1 MQQADLLVELGTEEL
16 PPTALK
22 SLSEAFANE
31 VLRQID
37 EAGLTRAEMEVFA
50 SPRRLAFLVHDLAG
64 KQPDRQV
71 ERRGPAV
78 KAAFDGDGNPT
89 KAAIGFAQSVG
100 VKVDDLDTMET
111 DKGAWLV
118 ARVEEKGKP
127 LGELLP
133 AFLEQAVQRLPIPKR
148 MRWGNRKA
156 QFVRPAQW
164 LVVLHGDQVLPVELL
179 ELNSDRVTRG
189 HRFHGA
195 GAITLNVA
203 DEYEQR
209 LEKEGFVIARF
220 DRRQALVLEQAIEKG
235 REAGGTAAIDEDLL
249 EEVTALVE
257 WPVAMIGRF
266 EKDFL
271 RVPQEALI
279 TTMEENQKYFPVLDN
294 NDTLVNAF
302 VFISNIES
310 ADPQVVSSGNEK
322 VVRPRLADAAFF
334 YDVDSKKT
342 LAEHAAPLKNVVFQQ
357 QLGSV
362 ADKCERISELASII
376 ARQIG
381 GDEQLAREAGRL
393 CKADLAS
400 AMVYE
405 FDTMQ
410 GTMGYYLA
418 RNEGLDNEIAE
429 AMREQYLPRFAGDR
443 LPLTRTGQ
451 AVAIA
456 DKLDTL
462 VGIFGIGQKPTGD
475 KDPFALR
482 RATLGILRIIIEGNL
497 ALDMNTLVADAAA
510 LLGDRIN
517 AERAN
522 DALEFIRGRY
532 RAMYQE
538 QGIDTPVIL
547 SVLAVSP
554 SRPLDVDQRIR
565 AVAAFRQRPEAEAL
579 AAANKRV
586 ANILAKQEGDTGGKV
601 NDALFELDEEHT
613 LHAALASTRET
624 AMPLVEKG
632 DYAGVLSELANLRA
646 PVDAFFDKVMVMA
659 EDDKVRNNRLALLND
674 LRELFLHVA
683 DISELG

>member
-31 VLRQID
+31 VLKQVD
-37 EAGLTRAEMEVFA
+37 DAGLTRAEMDIFA
-50 SPRRLAFLVHDLAG
+50 SPRRLAFRIHDLAA
-64 KQPDRQV
+64 KQPDRKV

-89 KAAIGFAQSVG
+89 KAATGFAQSLG
-100 VKVDDLDTMET
+100 LQVDDLETMET

-118 ARVEEKGKP
+118 ARVEEKGKA
-127 LGELLP
+127 LSELLP
-133 AFLEQAVQRLPIPKR
+133 GFLEQAVQRLPIPKR

-156 QFVRPAQW
+156 QFVRPVQW
-164 LVVLHGDQVLPVELL
+164 LVVLHGDQVLPLELL
-179 ELNSDRVTRG
+179 ELTSDRMTHG
-189 HRFHGA
+189 HRFHGVGEIALNHA
-195 GAITLNVA
+195 G
-203 DEYEQR
+203 EYEQR
-209 LEKEGFVIARF
+209 LEKDGYVIADF
-220 DRRQALVLEQAIEKG
+220 DRRQSMVLDQATAKG
-235 REAGGTAAIDEDLL
+235 KEAGGNAAIDDDLL

-257 WPVAMIGRF
+257 WPVGMIGRF
-266 EKDFL
+266 EEEFL

-279 TTMEENQKYFPVLDN
+279 TTMEENQKYFPVLDA
-294 NDTLVNAF
+294 DGKLVNAF

-310 ADPQVVSSGNEK
+310 SSPEVVSSGNEK

-334 YDVDSKKT
+334 YDLDSKKT
-342 LAEHAAPLKNVVFQQ
+342 LAQHAEPLKNVVFQKE
-357 QLGSV
+357 LGSV
-362 ADKCERISELASII
+362 ADKCDRIAELASII

-381 GDEQLAREAGRL
+381 GDEALAREAGRL

-400 AMVYE
+400 DMVYE

-418 RNEGLDNEIAE
+418 LNEGLDGEIAE
-429 AMREQYLPRFAGDR
+429 AMREQYLPRFAGDN
-443 LPLTRTGQ
+443 LPTTKTGQ

-482 RATLGILRIIIEGNL
+482 RATLGILRIIIEREL
-497 ALDMNTLVADAAA
+497 PLDMSTLVADASA
-510 LLGDRIN
+510 LFGDRIDKDK
-517 AERAN
+517 AK
-522 DALEFIRGRY
+522 DALAFIEGRY

-547 SVLAVSP
+547 SVLAVAP
-554 SRPLDVDQRIR
+554 TRPQDVDQRIR
-565 AVAAFRQRPEAEAL
+565 AVAAFRDLPEADAL

-586 ANILAKQEGDTGGKV
+586 ANILAKLDKPVEGSVDASLFDQEEERQLHG
-601 NDALFELDEEHT
+601 ALST
-613 LHAALASTRET
+613 TREQ
-624 AMPLVEKG
+624 AMPLVEQG
-632 DYAGVLSELANLRA
+632 DYAGVLSKLATLRE

-659 EDDKVRNNRLALLND
+659 EDDKVRQNRLAMLSD
-674 LRELFLHVA
+674 LRALFLNVA

>member
-31 VLRQID
+31 VLRLID
-37 EAGLTRAEMEVFA
+37 DAGLTRAEMDIFA
-50 SPRRLAFLVHDLAG
+50 SPRRLAFCIHDLAD

-89 KAAIGFAQSVG
+89 KAATGFAQSLG
-100 VKVDDLDTMET
+100 LKVDDLDTMET

-127 LGELLP
+127 LAELLP
-133 AFLEQAVQRLPIPKR
+133 GFLEQAVQRLPIPKR

-164 LVVLHGDQVLPVELL
+164 LVVLHGEQVLPVELL
-179 ELNSDRVTRG
+179 ELSSDRVSQG
-189 HRFHGA
+189 HRFHGEGEIA
-195 GAITLNVA
+195 LARA
-203 DEYEQR
+203 SEYEQR
-209 LEKEGFVIARF
+209 LEKEGYVIARF
-220 DRRQALVLEQAIEKG
+220 ERRQAMVLEQAIDMG
-235 REAGGTAAIDEDLL
+235 HQAGGTASIDEELL

-266 EKDFL
+266 EEEFL

-279 TTMEENQKYFPVLDN
+279 TTMEENQKYFPVL
-294 NDTLVNAF
+294 NDEGKLINAF

-342 LAEHAAPLKNVVFQQ
+342 LAQHAEPLKHVVFQQ

-362 ADKCERISELASII
+362 ADKCERIAELASII

-381 GDEQLAREAGRL
+381 GDEALARQAGTL

-400 AMVYE
+400 DMVYE

-418 RNEGLDNEIAE
+418 RNEGLDNEVAE
-429 AMREQYLPRFAGDR
+429 AMREQYLPRFARDR
-443 LPLTRTGQ
+443 VPVTRTGQ
-451 AVAIA
+451 AVALA

-482 RATLGILRIIIEGNL
+482 RATLGILRIIIEGQL
-497 ALDMNTLVADAAA
+497 PLDLSTLVADATA
-510 LLGDRIN
+510 LLGHRID
-517 AERAN
+517 ADKAA
-522 DALEFIRGRY
+522 DALEFISGRY

-547 SVLAVSP
+547 SVLAVSS

-565 AVAAFRQRPEAEAL
+565 AVAAFRDRPEAEAL

-586 ANILAKQEGDTGGKV
+586 ANILAKQENPVESGVDTGLFEQDEERALH
-601 NDALFELDEEHT
+601 DALS
-613 LHAALASTRET
+613 STRNA
-624 AMPLVEKG
+624 AMPLVEQG
-632 DYAGVLSELANLRA
+632 DYAGVLAELANLRA

-659 EDDKVRNNRLALLND
+659 DDARVKQNRLALLHE
-674 LRELFLHVA
+674 LRTLFLNVA

>member
-31 VLRQID
+31 VLRLID
-37 EAGLTRAEMEVFA
+37 DAGLTRAEMEVFA
-50 SPRRLAFLVHDLAG
+50 SPRRLAFCVHDLAG

-89 KAAIGFAQSVG
+89 KAATGFAQSVG
-100 VKVDDLDTMET
+100 LKVDDLDTMET

-127 LGELLP
+127 LADLLP
-133 AFLEQAVQRLPIPKR
+133 GFLEQAVQKLPIPKR

-164 LVVLHGDQVLPVELL
+164 LVVLHGDQVVPLALL
-179 ELNSDRVTRG
+179 ELASDRITHG

-195 GAITLNVA
+195 GAITLNHA
-203 DEYEQR
+203 GDYEDR
-209 LEKEGFVIARF
+209 LEKEGYVIARF
-220 DRRQALVLEQAIEKG
+220 DRRQAMVLEQSMAKG
-235 REAGGTAAIDEDLL
+235 KEAGGTASIDGDLL

-266 EKDFL
+266 EEEFL

-279 TTMEENQKYFPVLDN
+279 TTMEENQKYFPVLD
-294 NDTLVNAF
+294 DSGKLVNAF
-302 VFISNIES
+302 VFVSNIES
-310 ADPQVVSSGNEK
+310 ADPTVVSSGNEK

-342 LAEHAAPLKNVVFQQ
+342 LAEHAEPLKNVVFQK

-362 ADKCERISELASII
+362 ADKCDRISELASII

-381 GDEQLAREAGRL
+381 GDENLARQAGKL

-400 AMVYE
+400 DMVYE

-418 RNEGLDNEIAE
+418 KHEGLDDEIAE

-443 LPLTRTGQ
+443 LPATRTGQ

-462 VGIFGIGQKPTGD
+462 VGIFGIGEKPTGD

-482 RATLGILRIIIEGNL
+482 RATLGILRIIIEGAL
-497 ALDMNTLVADAAA
+497 PLDMNSLVADAAA
-510 LLGDRIN
+510 LLGNRIDTDK
-517 AERAN
+517 AA
-522 DALEFIRGRY
+522 DALDFVRARY

-538 QGIDTPVIL
+538 QGMDTPVIL
-547 SVLAVSP
+547 SVLAVAP
-554 SRPLDVDQRIR
+554 GRPMDVDQRIR
-565 AVAAFRQRPEAEAL
+565 AVAAFRERPEAEAL

-586 ANILAKQEGDTGGKV
+586 ANILAKQETDPAKAV
-601 NDALFELDEEHT
+601 DSSLFEQDEERD
-613 LHAALASTRET
+613 LYEQVSAARDKV
-624 AMPLVEKG
+624 MPLVEQG
-632 DYAGVLSELANLRA
+632 DYAGVLAELAGLRSA
-646 PVDAFFDKVMVMA
+646 VDAFFDKVMVMA
-659 EDDKVRNNRLALLND
+659 DDDRVRGNRLALLAR